1 LIVPKIDPTARV
13 ADGARLADDV
23 EVGPYC
29 IVGSEVELQ
38 SGVRLMS
45 HVNLAGVTVIGE
57 RTVIYP
63 FASLGTPPQS
73 FSYGG
78 EPTRL
83 VIGPDCT
90 IRESVTMNTGTAQ
103 GGGVTEVGA
112 RGYFMPYCHVA
123 HDCRIGSDV
132 VFANSATLGGHCTI
146 GDYVVI
152 GGLTAVHQHTRI
164 GAHAMISGITGLRGD
179 VIPFGLAAGS
189 FARLSGINAVGMR
202 RRSFSR
208 ESIRAVRSAF
218 RALFFGE
225 GLLAQRLEAVE
236 AQFGKDEAV
245 AQIIQFVRQGRNR
258 PLCHPGRL
266 NETDA

>member
-1 LIVPKIDPTARV
+1 LIVPKIDSTARV

-29 IVGSEVELQ
+29 VIGSQVELR
-38 SGVRLMS
+38 SGVRLLS
-45 HVNLAGVTVIGE
+45 HVNLAGITVIGE
-57 RTVIYP
+57 RTEIYP

-73 FSYGG
+73 FGYGG
-78 EPTRL
+78 EPTQL
-83 VIGPDCT
+83 VIGPDCC

-146 GDYVVI
+146 GDHVNI
-152 GGLTAVHQHTRI
+152 GGLTAVHQFTRI

-179 VIPFGLAAGS
+179 VIPFGLAAGA
-189 FARLSGINAVGMR
+189 FARLSGINVTGMR
-202 RRSFSR
+202 RRKFPR
-208 ESIRAVRSAF
+208 ESIRAVRNAY
-218 RALFFGE
+218 RVLFFSD

-236 AQFGKDEAV
+236 AQFGNDEAV
-245 AQIIQFVRQGRNR
+245 AQIVRFVRQGNNR
-258 PLCHPGRL
+258 PLCHPSRL
-266 NETDA
+266 DET

>member
-1 LIVPKIDPTARV
+1 VPKIDSTARL

-29 IVGSEVELQ
+29 VIGSQVELR
-38 SGVRLMS
+38 SGVRLLS
-45 HVNLAGVTVIGE
+45 HVNLAGITVIGE

-73 FSYGG
+73 FGYGG

-83 VIGPDCT
+83 VIGPDCN

-123 HDCRIGSDV
+123 HDCRVASDV
-132 VFANSATLGGHCTI
+132 VFANGVTLGGHCTI
-146 GDYVVI
+146 GDHVFI
-152 GGLTAVHQHTRI
+152 GGLSAVHQFTRV
-164 GAHAMISGITGLRGD
+164 GAHAMISGVTGVRAD
-179 VIPFGLAAGS
+179 IIPFGLAAGS
-189 FARLSGINAVGMR
+189 FARLSGINVTGMR
-202 RRSFSR
+202 RRKFPP
-208 ESIRAVRSAF
+208 ESIRTVRNAF
-218 RALFFGE
+218 RVLFFGD

-245 AQIIQFVRQGRNR
+245 AQIIRFVRQGNNR
-258 PLCHPGRL
+258 PLCHPSRL
-266 NETDA
+266 DET